1 MNEKVMPFRVMP
13 GALIDTCAVCKWYKG
28 NPVVGELQP
37 QGLCMRMP
45 PVPFPLPGQSGG
57 VNVMSIRPP
66 VKGIEAACGEYRFE
80 GAK

>member
-1 MNEKVMPFRVMP
+1 
-13 GALIDTCAVCKWYKG
+13 
-28 NPVVGELQP
+28 
-37 QGLCMRMP
+37 MRMP